1 MKIPKHIGIIPDG
14 NRRWALKHSKEKFE
28 GYQCGIK
35 PGLEVF
41 KLASE
46 LGVKEITFY
55 GFTVDNCKREKS
67 QRIAFSD
74 ACVEAVKLIEKENAE
89 ILVIGSQNSKMFPT
103 ELVKYTKRVPVNKG
117 GTKVNF
123 LVNYGWDWDI
133 SNINSQNKNRG
144 DLISALHSR
153 DISMMD
159 LIIRWG
165 GMKRLSGFLPI
176 QSVYADIYTCKN
188 LWPDFKKED
197 FQSALE
203 WYQTQDSTKGG

>member
-1 MKIPKHIGIIPDG
+1 MVV
-14 NRRWALKHSKEKFE
+14 N
-28 GYQCGIK
+28 
-35 PGLEVF
+35 
-41 KLASE
+41 
-46 LGVKEITFY
+46 
-55 GFTVDNCKREKS
+55 
-67 QRIAFSD
+67 
-74 ACVEAVKLIEKENAE
+74 
-89 ILVIGSQNSKMFPT
+89 QNSNMFPA

-133 SNINSQNKNRG
+133 SNISSQNKNRG

-197 FQSALE
+197 FHSALE
-203 WYQTQDSTKGG
+203 WYQMQDSTKGG